1 MSSIGY
7 SIVCTSTNKPPPY
20 PENETHFCRQSLI
33 KHPITEGIYIQ
44 CAVPEIRK
52 LKPYI
57 KLIYQ
62 HSAAW

>member
-1 MSSIGY
+1 MASIGY
-7 SIVCTSTNKPPPY
+7 SIVCISANKPPPY
-20 PENETHFCRQSLI
+20 PENETHFCRQSLMEQ
-33 KHPITEGIYIQ
+33 PIAGGIYIL
-44 CAVPEIRK
+44 CAVPEAGK